1 VRINLSPEASG
12 ADLGLKGCRPAVIS
26 KRKNGSLTLLKK
38 HRSGHRLRLV
48 YTMVDDGVGGSM
60 SSSYRAAT
68 VREDAII
75 AFLLFCL
82 EIYQAEQQRKRK
94 LH

>member
-1 VRINLSPEASG
+1 MRTNLSREASG
-12 ADLGLKGCRPAVIS
+12 TDLGLTRSDFKIG
-26 KRKNGSLTLLKK
+26 KNGSLTLLKE

-48 YTMVDDGVGGSM
+48 YTMANDGVGGSM
-60 SSSYRAAT
+60 SSSHRAAT
-68 VREDAII
+68 MREDAIV